1 MRLWFSGPR
10 VLGGLVRPGISF
22 NVNELKGKPS
32 PSITRGEIICV
43 LVKGDDIAMV
53 TMRRVPPYVE
63 RTWNDEPPWMESIA
77 FAFTNPGAADRVYD
91 GAKIRLASHLS
102 PEGAITGMSVGQVVA
117 AIRSQASALGYEPT
131 VARVVDENQKPADTK
146 STKEHIGIGLGGV
159 VGLVFSLWCLGI
171 VGGGWLVLALFTFG
185 IMALYIS
192 VTTRR

>member
-1 MRLWFSGPR
+1 
-10 VLGGLVRPGISF
+10 
-22 NVNELKGKPS
+22 
-32 PSITRGEIICV
+32 
-43 LVKGDDIAMV
+43 
-53 TMRRVPPYVE
+53 
-63 RTWNDEPPWMESIA
+63 
-77 FAFTNPGAADRVYD
+77 
-91 GAKIRLASHLS
+91 LASHLS